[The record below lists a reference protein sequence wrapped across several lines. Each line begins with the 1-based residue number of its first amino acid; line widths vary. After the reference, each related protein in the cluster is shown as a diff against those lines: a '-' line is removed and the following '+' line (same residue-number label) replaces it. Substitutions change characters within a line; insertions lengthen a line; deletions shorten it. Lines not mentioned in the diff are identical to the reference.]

1 MAKDLAIEYK
11 YLSNTSEWFFNARK
25 RANSLIEQGKNF
37 KTGKIILYYI
47 YISNIYDIKWLRKVK
62 DRLSVH
68 IITFLTK
75 KLSKVKHS
83 FSWISSKNENPL
95 MFKIHLLRFSD
106 PSLQATFNL
115 GQK

>member
-37 KTGKIILYYI
+37 KTGKIIVILHMYI
-47 YISNIYDIKWLRKVK
+47 CISNIYDIKWLQM
-62 DRLSVH
+62 